1 MEWEGTRMKTR
12 FKVLLWI
19 FISVLLYFLFLGSK
33 MSHLDRAEKTISL
46 LMEMREEDSLL
57 NEAILKN
64 RNAIQKNYDSVQ
76 KSSLFIENSIL
87 YFDDF
92 SYKLPNEDSIRLKK
106 LLETV
111 KLNFEAKKEKIEEFK
126 EKNSIYTHSLSVIP
140 ISVRKLTIKYTN
152 LKEQLDSLL
161 KYILLYNIKTDEK
174 YYNGAFEIIQKIKS
188 NNISKENLE
197 IEVFLEHSI
206 FILNN
211 KKQLDS
217 IINEI
222 IESKFADSI
231 EKMGEDLSDIYII
244 ILKKS
249 GIYSVLLY
257 SLSVGVLF
265 YSAFILLK
273 LIISSYSL
281 KKAMINLKELNTSLE
296 RFVPRES
303 LQLLSLDSINTIKLG
318 LSVKREMTVLFSD
331 IRSFTTISE
340 KMSPE
345 ENFEFINSYLKE
357 MGPIV
362 RQHNGFIDK
371 FIGDAIMALFRG
383 EGEDAL
389 HAGIEMFKK
398 LKTYNEKNRNTSK
411 RPPLEI
417 GIGIHSGE
425 MMFGTIG
432 ENNRMET
439 TVISDTVNLASR
451 IESITKFYGVGF
463 LISEH
468 FYESIDYPN
477 KFKIRYIDRV
487 RVKGKNR
494 PIKIFEVYDAD
505 SEDTIEKKDA
515 TRDDLADAINKF
527 YERDPKYALDLLKK
541 CKSIFPDDPVIRFH
555 HDRCKKM
562 IPKLME
568 PEEEWEDATEPKF

>member
-1 MEWEGTRMKTR
+1 MKIR
-12 FKVLLWI
+12 FKILLWI
-19 FISVLLYFLFLGSK
+19 FISGLLYILFLGSK
-33 MSHLDRAEKTISL
+33 MSHLDKAEKTITIL
-46 LMEMREEDSLL
+46 IEMRDEDSLL

-64 RNAIQKNYDSVQ
+64 KNAIQKNYDSIQ
-76 KSSLFIENSIL
+76 KSSLFIQNSFF

-92 SYKLPNEDSIRLKK
+92 LYMLPNEDSIRIKK
-106 LLETV
+106 LIETV

-140 ISVRKLTIKYTN
+140 ISVRKLSLKYPN
-152 LKEQLDSLL
+152 QKEQLDSLL
-161 KYILLYNIKTDEK
+161 KYILLYNIITDDK
-174 YYNGAFEIIQKIKS
+174 FYKGAFEIIQKIKT
-188 NNISKENLE
+188 NNISKDNIE
-197 IEVFLEHSI
+197 IEVFLDHST

-211 KKQLDS
+211 KKQLD
-217 IINEI
+217 IVITEI
-222 IESKFADSI
+222 IESEFGESI
-231 EKMGEDLSDIYII
+231 ETLGEDLSDIYKVVLI
-244 ILKKS
+244 KS

-257 SLSVGVLF
+257 SLSVGVLL

-273 LIISSYSL
+273 LIISSHSL
-281 KKAMINLKELNTSLE
+281 KKAMVNLKELNISLE

-303 LQLLSLDSINTIKLG
+303 LQLLSIDSISTIKLG
-318 LSVKREMTVLFSD
+318 LSVKKEMTVLFSD

-362 RQHNGFIDK
+362 RQYNGFIDK

-389 HAGIEMFKK
+389 HAGIEMFRK
-398 LKTYNEKNRNTSK
+398 LKIYNERNRNTSQ

-468 FYESIDYPN
+468 FYESIDYPD

-505 SEDTIEKKDA
+505 SEDNIEKKDA
-515 TRDDLADAINKF
+515 TRDDLAEAINKF

-541 CKSIFPDDPVIRFH
+541 CKSTFPDDPVIRFH

>member
-1 MEWEGTRMKTR
+1 MKIR
-12 FKVLLWI
+12 FKILLWI
-19 FISVLLYFLFLGSK
+19 FISGLLYILFLGSK
-33 MSHLDRAEKTISL
+33 MSHLDKAEKTITIL
-46 LMEMREEDSLL
+46 IEMRDEDSLL

-64 RNAIQKNYDSVQ
+64 KNAIQKNYDSIQ
-76 KSSLFIENSIL
+76 KSSLFIQNSFF

-92 SYKLPNEDSIRLKK
+92 LYMLPNEDSIRIKK
-106 LLETV
+106 LIETV

-140 ISVRKLTIKYTN
+140 ISVRKLSLKYPN
-152 LKEQLDSLL
+152 QKEQLDSLL
-161 KYILLYNIKTDEK
+161 KYILLYNIITDDK
-174 YYNGAFEIIQKIKS
+174 FYKGAFEIIQKIKT
-188 NNISKENLE
+188 NNISKDNIE
-197 IEVFLEHSI
+197 IEVFLDHST

-211 KKQLDS
+211 KKQLD
-217 IINEI
+217 IVITEI
-222 IESKFADSI
+222 IESEFGESI
-231 EKMGEDLSDIYII
+231 ETLGEDLSDIYKVVLI
-244 ILKKS
+244 KS

-257 SLSVGVLF
+257 SLSVGVLL

-273 LIISSYSL
+273 LIISSHSL
-281 KKAMINLKELNTSLE
+281 KKAMVNLKDLNISLE

-303 LQLLSLDSINTIKLG
+303 LQLLSIDSISTIKLG
-318 LSVKREMTVLFSD
+318 LSVKKEMTVLFSD

-362 RQHNGFIDK
+362 RQYNGFIDK

-389 HAGIEMFKK
+389 HAGIEMFRK
-398 LKTYNEKNRNTSK
+398 LKIYNEKNRNTSQ

-468 FYESIDYPN
+468 FYESIDYPD

-505 SEDTIEKKDA
+505 SEDNIEKKDA
-515 TRDDLADAINKF
+515 TKDDLADAINKF

-541 CKSIFPDDPVIRFH
+541 CKSTFPDDPVIRFH

>member
-1 MEWEGTRMKTR
+1 MKIR
-12 FKVLLWI
+12 FKILLWI
-19 FISVLLYFLFLGSK
+19 FISGLLYILFLGSK
-33 MSHLDRAEKTISL
+33 MSHLDKAEKTITIL
-46 LMEMREEDSLL
+46 IEMRDEDSLL

-64 RNAIQKNYDSVQ
+64 KNAIQKNYDSIQ
-76 KSSLFIENSIL
+76 KSSLFIQNSFF

-92 SYKLPNEDSIRLKK
+92 LYMLPNEDSIRIKK
-106 LLETV
+106 LIETV

-140 ISVRKLTIKYTN
+140 ISVRKLSLKYPN
-152 LKEQLDSLL
+152 QKEQLDSLL
-161 KYILLYNIKTDEK
+161 KYILLYNIITDDK
-174 YYNGAFEIIQKIKS
+174 FYKGAFEIIQKIKT
-188 NNISKENLE
+188 NNISKDNIE
-197 IEVFLEHSI
+197 IEVFLDHST

-211 KKQLDS
+211 KKQLD
-217 IINEI
+217 IVITEI
-222 IESKFADSI
+222 IESEFGESI
-231 EKMGEDLSDIYII
+231 ETLGEDLSEIYKVVLI
-244 ILKKS
+244 KS

-257 SLSVGVLF
+257 SLSVGVLL

-273 LIISSYSL
+273 LVISSHSL
-281 KKAMINLKELNTSLE
+281 KKAMVNLKDLNISLE

-303 LQLLSLDSINTIKLG
+303 LQLLSIDSISTIKLG
-318 LSVKREMTVLFSD
+318 LSVKKEMTVLFSD

-362 RQHNGFIDK
+362 RQYNGFIDK

-389 HAGIEMFKK
+389 HAGIEMFRK
-398 LKTYNEKNRNTSK
+398 LKIYNERNRNTSQ

-505 SEDTIEKKDA
+505 SEDNIEKKDA

-541 CKSIFPDDPVIRFH
+541 CKSTFPDDPVIRFH

>member
-1 MEWEGTRMKTR
+1 MKTR
-12 FKVLLWI
+12 FKILLWI
-19 FISVLLYFLFLGSK
+19 FISGLLYFLFLGSK
-33 MSHLDRAEKTISL
+33 MSHLDEAEKTIVL
-46 LMEMREEDSLL
+46 LIEMRDEDSLL

-64 RNAIQKNYDSVQ
+64 KNAIQKNYDSIQ
-76 KSSLFIENSIL
+76 KSSLFIQNSFF

-92 SYKLPNEDSIRLKK
+92 LYMLPNEDSIRIKK
-106 LLETV
+106 LIETV

-140 ISVRKLTIKYTN
+140 ISVRKLSLKYPN
-152 LKEQLDSLL
+152 QKEQLDSLL
-161 KYILLYNIKTDEK
+161 KYILLYNIITDDK
-174 YYNGAFEIIQKIKS
+174 FYKGAFEIIQKIKT
-188 NNISKENLE
+188 NNISKDNIE
-197 IEVFLEHSI
+197 IEVFLDHST

-211 KKQLDS
+211 KKQLD
-217 IINEI
+217 IVITEI
-222 IESKFADSI
+222 IESEFGESI
-231 EKMGEDLSDIYII
+231 ETLGEDLSEIYKVVLI
-244 ILKKS
+244 KS

-257 SLSVGVLF
+257 SLSVGVLL

-273 LIISSYSL
+273 LIISSHSL
-281 KKAMINLKELNTSLE
+281 KKAMVNLKDLNISLE

-303 LQLLSLDSINTIKLG
+303 LQLLSIDSISTIKLG
-318 LSVKREMTVLFSD
+318 LSVKKEMTVLFSD

-362 RQHNGFIDK
+362 RQYNGFIDK

-389 HAGIEMFKK
+389 HAGIEMFRK
-398 LKTYNEKNRNTSK
+398 LKIYNERNRNTSQ

-505 SEDTIEKKDA
+505 SEDNIEKKDA
-515 TRDDLADAINKF
+515 TRDDLAEAINKF
-527 YERDPKYALDLLKK
+527 YERDPKHALDLLKK
-541 CKSIFPDDPVIRFH
+541 CKSTFPDDPVIRFH